1 MLSERKHNFQNL
13 INTKGIIMNF
23 KEFTE
28 EIKIALKE
36 KLNRDDIC
44 IYSETALKNNHT
56 LLPGL
61 LIEAAGS
68 NIMYTIPLKEY
79 YEELKEGVSIQKI
92 AAEMAHFYQSIDSY
106 EIAQLGNFD
115 QLREKV
121 IYRIVNQEKNQ
132 VFLRSVPYMPYLD
145 LAITFHV
152 LIDNNASGCATLT
165 ISNRHLKY
173 WGIDSSELYPL
184 AHANTKRLFP
194 SVINPFVDLIR
205 FPEIMNENEP
215 FRSFLYL

>member
-1 MLSERKHNFQNL
+1 MLSERKHDFQNQ

-28 EIKIALKE
+28 AIKIALKE

-61 LIEAAGS
+61 LIEVAES
-68 NIMYTIPLKEY
+68 NIIYTIPLKEY
-79 YEELKEGVSIQKI
+79 YEELKEGVSIQEI
-92 AAEMAHFYQSIDSY
+92 AEEMAHFYQSIDSY
-106 EIAQLGNFD
+106 NIAQLGNFD

-121 IYRIVNQEKNQ
+121 IYRIVNREKNQ

-145 LAITFHV
+145 LAIT
-152 LIDNNASGCATLT
+152 L
-165 ISNRHLKY
+165 
-173 WGIDSSELYPL
+173 
-184 AHANTKRLFP
+184 
-194 SVINPFVDLIR
+194 
-205 FPEIMNENEP
+205 
-215 FRSFLYL
+215 